1 MYSLQ
6 VQTINSIHSIIQF
19 NYSIQLFNPIIQF
32 DHSIIP
38 AVFMKAII
46 LDGYVD
52 EPACF
57 GVPPYISPY
66 PRYAAGALIECGF
79 LESNISYFT
88 IDSVRMLGKSVSEL
102 FKKADVLII
111 ISGMT
116 VPGKY
121 LRGTPITAE
130 EIRAIF
136 RLSSGIKILGGP
148 IRLGYS
154 NEGGVAASSLSFL
167 PENVIV
173 ARKDVESFVY
183 DYFSKGDDPFS
194 NSHRYRTADEI
205 ARWSQKGAFVVSQ
218 HPDFPNIICEL
229 ETYRGCGRK
238 KHCSFCTEAFYGK
251 PDFREEEDIIAETK
265 LLYDIGVRRF
275 RIGRQPDLFAYKG
288 IDVGKSCLKPKPPAL
303 EKLYS
308 GIRRAAPD
316 LQTLHMDNGNPIT
329 IAEYPEECR
338 DILKTIV
345 RYHTSGDVIAMGIE
359 SADPAVIEANGLKA
373 SPEQVLEAV
382 RIVNEIGAVRGENG
396 MPEILPGINFV
407 YGLLGE
413 TKKTYQLNYDFLMKV
428 LNEGLAVRR
437 INLRQVMVF
446 PKTPLSDSHI
456 SDFKNEKLFR
466 AHKEKVRKEIDL
478 PMLRRVV
485 PVGTV
490 LKDVFA
496 EVYGAD
502 GGGGSNSGGSTGSS
516 NSSNSGSNSNSG
528 NSSDSTGP
536 DLTFCRQ
543 FGTYPLLVAVPGRL
557 DLNEFYD
564 ILVTGHGFRSITGVP
579 FPVNINSAALSVLKE
594 LPGLNKSMAEEVIL
608 KRPYSDEADF
618 LKKSAHGK
626 LISKYVSYE

>member
-1 MYSLQ
+1 
-6 VQTINSIHSIIQF
+6 
-19 NYSIQLFNPIIQF
+19 
-32 DHSIIP
+32 
-38 AVFMKAII
+38 MKAII

-79 LESNISYFT
+79 LESDISYFT
-88 IDSVRMLGKSVSEL
+88 IDSVRTLGKSLSEQ

-167 PENVIV
+167 PNDVLV
-173 ARKDVESFVY
+173 AKKDVESYVY
-183 DYFSKGDDPFS
+183 DYFSKSDDVFAK
-194 NSHRYRTADEI
+194 SHRYRKADEI
-205 ARWSQKGAFVVSQ
+205 ARWSQKGAFIVSQ
-218 HPDFPNIICEL
+218 HPDFPNVICEL

-238 KHCSFCTEAFYGK
+238 KHCSFCTETFYGK
-251 PDFREEEDIIAETK
+251 PDFRDEEDIIAETK
-265 LLYDIGVRRF
+265 QLYDLGVRRF

-288 IDVGKSCLKPKPPAL
+288 IDVGKSCLKPNPSAI

-316 LQTLHMDNGNPIT
+316 LKTLHMDNGNPIT

-338 DILKTIV
+338 SILKTIV
-345 RYHTSGDVIAMGIE
+345 RYHTPGDVIAMGIE

-382 RIVNEIGAVRGENG
+382 RIVNEIGGAQGENG

-413 TKKTYQLNYDFLMKV
+413 SKKTYQLNYDFLKKI
-428 LNEGLAVRR
+428 LDEGLAVRR

-446 PKTPLSDSHI
+446 PNTPLSDNRI

-466 AHKEKVRKEIDL
+466 AHKEKIRKEIDL

-485 PVGTV
+485 PIGTI

-496 EVYGAD
+496 EVY
-502 GGGGSNSGGSTGSS
+502 STG
-516 NSSNSGSNSNSG
+516 
-528 NSSDSTGP
+528 DP
-536 DLTFCRQ
+536 KMTFGRQ
-543 FGTYPLLVAVPGRL
+543 FGTYPLLIGIPHEL
-557 DLNEFYD
+557 ELNSFYD
-564 ILVTGHGFRSITGVP
+564 ILVTGHGFRSVSGVP
-579 FPVNINSAALSVLKE
+579 YPVNANTASLMVLKE
-594 LPGLNKSMAEEVIL
+594 LPGLNKSMAEELIL
-608 KRPYSDEADF
+608 KRPYKDEADF
-618 LKKSAHGK
+618 LSRFKHGK
-626 LISKYVSYE
+626 LISKYVVFSSFVE

>member
-1 MYSLQ
+1 
-6 VQTINSIHSIIQF
+6 
-19 NYSIQLFNPIIQF
+19 
-32 DHSIIP
+32 
-38 AVFMKAII
+38 MKAII

-79 LESNISYFT
+79 LESDISYFT
-88 IDSVRMLGKSVSEL
+88 IDSVRTLGKSLSEQ
-102 FKKADVLII
+102 FKKADVLIL

-167 PENVIV
+167 PDDVLV
-173 ARKDVESFVY
+173 AKKDVESYVF
-183 DYFSKGDDPFS
+183 DYFSKSDDISDDIFENP
-194 NSHRYRTADEI
+194 HRYRTSDEI
-205 ARWSQKGAFVVSQ
+205 ARWSQKGSFIVSQ

-238 KHCSFCTEAFYGK
+238 KHCSFCTETFYGK
-251 PDFREEEDIIAETK
+251 PDFREEDDIIAETK
-265 LLYDIGVRRF
+265 HLYDIGVRRF
-275 RIGRQPDLFAYKG
+275 RVGRQPDLFAYKG
-288 IDVGKSCLKPKPPAL
+288 IDVGQSCLKPNPSAI

-308 GIRRAAPD
+308 GIRRVAPD
-316 LQTLHMDNGNPIT
+316 LKTLHMDNGNPIT
-329 IAEYPEECR
+329 IAEYPDECR

-345 RYHTSGDVIAMGIE
+345 RYHTPGDVIAMGIE

-382 RIVNEIGAVRGENG
+382 RLVNEIGGVRGENG
-396 MPEILPGINFV
+396 MPEILSGINFV

-413 TKKTYQLNYDFLMKV
+413 TKKTYQMNYDFLKKI
-428 LNEGLAVRR
+428 LDEGLAVRR

-446 PKTPLSDSHI
+446 PKTPLSDSNI

-466 AHKEKVRKEIDL
+466 AHKEKIRKEIDL
-478 PMLRRVV
+478 PMLRRIV
-485 PVGTV
+485 PIGTV

-496 EVYGAD
+496 EVYE
-502 GGGGSNSGGSTGSS
+502 TGSS
-516 NSSNSGSNSNSG
+516 GS
-528 NSSDSTGP
+528 

-543 FGTYPLLVAVPGRL
+543 FGTYPLLIAVPGQL
-557 DLNEFYD
+557 ELNEFYD
-564 ILVTGHGFRSITGVP
+564 IFVTGHGFRSITGIP
-579 FPVNINSAALSVLKE
+579 FPIDVNTAPLTVLKE
-594 LPGLNKSMAEEVIL
+594 LPGLNKSMAEELIL
-608 KRPYSDEADF
+608 KRPYKDEADLLSRF
-618 LKKSAHGK
+618 KHGG
-626 LISKYVSYE
+626 LISKYVVAFSFVE

>member
-1 MYSLQ
+1 
-6 VQTINSIHSIIQF
+6 
-19 NYSIQLFNPIIQF
+19 
-32 DHSIIP
+32 
-38 AVFMKAII
+38 MKAII

-79 LESNISYFT
+79 LESDISYFT
-88 IDSVRMLGKSVSEL
+88 IDSVRTLGKSLSEQ

-167 PENVIV
+167 QDDVIV
-173 ARKDVESFVY
+173 AKKDVESYVY
-183 DYFSKGDDPFS
+183 DSFSKSDDIFANP
-194 NSHRYRTADEI
+194 HRYRTSDEI
-205 ARWSQKGAFVVSQ
+205 ARWSQKGAFIVSQ
-218 HPDFPNIICEL
+218 HPDFPNVICEL

-238 KHCSFCTEAFYGK
+238 KHCSFCTETFYGK

-265 LLYDIGVRRF
+265 QLYDLGIRRF

-288 IDVGKSCLKPKPPAL
+288 IDVGKSCLKPNPLAL

-308 GIRRAAPD
+308 GIRFVAPE
-316 LQTLHMDNGNPIT
+316 LKTLHMDNGNPIT
-329 IAEYPEECR
+329 IAEYPDECR

-345 RYHTSGDVIAMGIE
+345 RYHTPGDVIAMGIE
-359 SADPAVIEANGLKA
+359 SADPVVIEANGLKA

-382 RIVNEIGAVRGENG
+382 RIVNEIGGNRGENG

-413 TKKTYQLNYDFLMKV
+413 TKKTYQLNYDFLKQI
-428 LNEGLAVRR
+428 LDEGLAVRR

-446 PKTPLSDSHI
+446 PNTPLSDNRI

-466 AHKEKVRKEIDL
+466 AHKEKIRKEIDL

-485 PVGTV
+485 PVGTI

-496 EVYGAD
+496 EVYEAG
-502 GGGGSNSGGSTGSS
+502 SGGS
-516 NSSNSGSNSNSG
+516 
-528 NSSDSTGP
+528 

-543 FGTYPLLVAVPGRL
+543 FGTYPLLIAVPSQL
-557 DLNEFYD
+557 ELNEFYD

-594 LPGLNKSMAEEVIL
+594 LPGLNKSMAEELIL
-608 KRPYSDEADF
+608 KRPYSDEADL
-618 LKKSAHGK
+618 LKKSAYGM
-626 LISKYVSYE
+626 LISKYVSY

>member
-1 MYSLQ
+1 
-6 VQTINSIHSIIQF
+6 
-19 NYSIQLFNPIIQF
+19 
-32 DHSIIP
+32 
-38 AVFMKAII
+38 MKAII

-79 LESNISYFT
+79 LESDISYFT
-88 IDSVRMLGKSVSEL
+88 IDSVRSLGKSLSEQ

-167 PENVIV
+167 PNDVIV
-173 ARKDVESFVY
+173 AKKDVESYIF
-183 DYFSKGDDPFS
+183 DYFSKAADPLS
-194 NSHRYRTADEI
+194 NPHRYRTADEI
-205 ARWSQKGAFVVSQ
+205 ARWSQKGAFIASQ

-238 KHCSFCTEAFYGK
+238 KHCSFCTETFYGK

-265 LLYDIGVRRF
+265 QLYDIGVRRF

-288 IDVGKSCLKPKPPAL
+288 IDVGKSCLKPNPSAL
-303 EKLYS
+303 EQLYS
-308 GIRRAAPD
+308 GIRRVAPD
-316 LQTLHMDNGNPIT
+316 LKTLHMDNGNPIT
-329 IAEYPEECR
+329 IAEYPDECR

-345 RYHTSGDVIAMGIE
+345 CYHTPGDVIAMGIE

-382 RIVNEIGAVRGENG
+382 RIVNEIGGVRGENG

-413 TKKTYQLNYDFLMKV
+413 TKKTYQLNYDFLMKI
-428 LNEGLAVRR
+428 LDEGLAVRR

-446 PKTPLSDSHI
+446 PNTPLSDNRI

-466 AHKEKVRKEIDL
+466 AHKEKIRKEIDL

-485 PVGTV
+485 PVGTI

-496 EVYGAD
+496 EVYEA
-502 GGGGSNSGGSTGSS
+502 GSGVNSGGS
-516 NSSNSGSNSNSG
+516 SGS
-528 NSSDSTGP
+528 

-543 FGTYPLLVAVPGRL
+543 FGTYPLLIAVPSQL
-557 DLNEFYD
+557 ELNEFYD

-594 LPGLNKSMAEEVIL
+594 LPGLNKSMAEEIIL
-608 KRPYSDEADF
+608 KRPYSDEANL
-618 LKKSAHGK
+618 LKKSAYGM
-626 LISKYVSYE
+626 LISKYVSY

>member
-1 MYSLQ
+1 
-6 VQTINSIHSIIQF
+6 
-19 NYSIQLFNPIIQF
+19 
-32 DHSIIP
+32 
-38 AVFMKAII
+38 MKAII

-57 GVPPYISPY
+57 GVSPYISPY

-79 LESNISYFT
+79 LESDISYFT
-88 IDSVRMLGKSVSEL
+88 IDSVRSLGKSLSEQ

-167 PENVIV
+167 PNDVIV
-173 ARKDVESFVY
+173 AKKDVESYVY
-183 DYFSKGDDPFS
+183 DYFSKNDDFANP
-194 NSHRYRTADEI
+194 HRYRKADEI
-205 ARWSQKGAFVVSQ
+205 ARWSQKGAFIVSQ

-238 KHCSFCTEAFYGK
+238 KHCSFCTETFYGK

-265 LLYDIGVRRF
+265 HLYDIGVRRF

-288 IDVGKSCLKPKPPAL
+288 IDVGKSCLKPNPSAI

-329 IAEYPEECR
+329 IAEFPEECR

-359 SADPAVIEANGLKA
+359 SADPAVVEANGLKA
-373 SPEQVLEAV
+373 SPEQVLDAV
-382 RIVNEIGAVRGENG
+382 RIVNEIGGVRGENG

-413 TKKTYQLNYDFLMKV
+413 SKKTYQLNYDFLKKI
-428 LNEGLAVRR
+428 LDEGLAVRR

-446 PKTPLSDSHI
+446 PNTPLSDNRI

-466 AHKEKVRKEIDL
+466 AHKEKIRKEIDL

-485 PVGTV
+485 PVGTI

-496 EVYGAD
+496 EVYEAG
-502 GGGGSNSGGSTGSS
+502 SGGS
-516 NSSNSGSNSNSG
+516 
-528 NSSDSTGP
+528 

-543 FGTYPLLVAVPGRL
+543 FGTYPLLIAVPSQL
-557 DLNEFYD
+557 ELNEFYD

-594 LPGLNKSMAEEVIL
+594 LPGLNKSMAEEIIL
-608 KRPYSDEADF
+608 KRPYSDEANL
-618 LKKSAHGK
+618 LKKSAYGM
-626 LISKYVSYE
+626 LISKYVSY